1 MPEITLP
8 NNWDPRPYQM
18 PCWTYLER
26 GGKRAVVRAHRRWG
40 KDDICLH
47 WTAVAAMRRAGTY
60 WHCLPEYAQARKAIW
75 QQVNPHTGK
84 RRIDE
89 AFPPAIRKKINDQ
102 EMRIEFLNGS
112 TWQLVGSDSYDSLVG
127 SSPAG
132 IVFSEYALAKPES
145 WDFFRP
151 MLAENGGWAL
161 FVSTVRGRNHFY
173 QIGEYA
179 KTRDDWYFI
188 DSTVDTTGVFS
199 RETLDREL
207 SELIAAWGEEIGLAK
222 FRQEYHNDP
231 DVGTFAAF
239 ISSSMVQR
247 GVQYQSVGHETEAI
261 VWGLDVARQG
271 SDWSALIQRQGR
283 KVDVVDRWHEPD
295 SMRLASLVAG
305 LWDTRRPDMLFVDG
319 GGVGGPVADRLK
331 QLIPREAVAE
341 VNFGWRANDSAK
353 YANKR
358 AEMWGKAKDALS
370 VGLDLPDHKDLIE
383 ELSFPEF
390 AFTAKNQIILEKK
403 EAMSARGLHSPDHA
417 DGLVLTFAEP
427 VIKRRAW
434 EDQPEDEGW
443 ERFSQGGGA
452 NSWLGH

>member
-18 PCWTYLER
+18 PCWEYLER

-47 WTAVAAMRRAGTY
+47 WTAVAMMRRPGTY

-89 AFPPAIRKKINDQ
+89 AFPPAIRRRINDQ
-102 EMRIEFLNGS
+102 EMRIEFINGS

-179 KTRDDWYFI
+179 KTRDDWYFV
-188 DSTVDTTGVFS
+188 DSTVDATSVFS
-199 RETLDREL
+199 KETLDREL
-207 SELIAAWGEEIGLAK
+207 SELIAAWGDEIGLAK
-222 FRQEYHNDP
+222 YRQEYYNDP
-231 DVGTFAAF
+231 DVGTFASF
-239 ISSSMVQR
+239 IGSHLVAR
-247 GVQYQSVGHETEAI
+247 GASYQAEGYESEAV

-271 SDWSALIQRQGR
+271 SDRSVVVERQGR
-283 KVDVVDRWHEPD
+283 KARLVATFREPD
-295 SMRLASLVAG
+295 SMRLASAVAMLVQDA
-305 LWDTRRPDMLFVDG
+305 RPDALFVDG
-319 GGVGGPVADRLK
+319 GGVGGPVADRLR
-331 QLIPREAVAE
+331 QLVGPVVQE
-341 VNFGWRANDSAK
+341 VNFGWAATDPTK

-358 AEMWGKAKDALS
+358 AEMWGRVKDALS
-370 VGLDLPDHKDLIE
+370 VGLQLADDSELRE
-383 ELSFPEF
+383 ELTFPEF
-390 AFTAKNQIILEKK
+390 GFTNKNQILLEKK
-403 EAMSARGLHSPDHA
+403 ESIIKRGLRSPDKA
-417 DGLVLTFAEP
+417 DALALTYAEA
-427 VIKRRAW
+427 VIRRHEVDPEPEREEW
-434 EDQPEDEGW
+434 E
-443 ERFSQGGGA
+443 FGGGS
-452 NSWLGH
+452 SWMGR